1 MAHRVGEVAGL
12 HLVLLLDD
20 RGPRLAVR
28 NLLRRRLDCELGI
41 LEQPGKSGRAHVE
54 VVGALAARVD
64 EGEVVRVIVGV
75 AVPLL
80 APASSGVRTWR
91 PILYRR
97 ADLRI
102 GAMQPLFHESY
113 DTLS

>member
-20 RGPRLAVR
+20 RSPRLAVR

-75 AVPLL
+75 AVLVHIVVLL
-80 APASSGVRTWR
+80 VLPSQATLQEGNRSLSR
-91 PILYRR
+91 PCQYPTNL
-97 ADLRI
+97 
-102 GAMQPLFHESY
+102 
-113 DTLS
+113 